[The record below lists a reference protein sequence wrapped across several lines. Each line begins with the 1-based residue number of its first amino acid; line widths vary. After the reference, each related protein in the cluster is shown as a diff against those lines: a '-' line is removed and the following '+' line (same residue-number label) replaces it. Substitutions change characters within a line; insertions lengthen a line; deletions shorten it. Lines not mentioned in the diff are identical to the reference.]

1 MNDKNFN
8 SVLIASIIVTLIL
21 VISIHLIPPK
31 RLLLLPDASARLYLL
46 TKTLADGNPSSEWTN
61 DQHTAWKCT
70 KPEDNTEYY
79 FPCSFTVD
87 LSKNPVIG
95 TDLSN
100 YSHIN
105 LHLDYHG
112 SSNKVRIAIRNY
124 NADYSNSADG
134 NSTKFNA
141 VQIHAGELNKEQ
153 HLPLASFAVA
163 DWWLSQFNIP
173 LARSGPEM
181 SNAMSLNIDFGEP
194 IQPGVHRFEL
204 KKIELVGEWIA
215 PEHWYLGI
223 LILWLSSIFI
233 YAIKRLVD
241 LNAQTKHDTQVINQ
255 LSNTN
260 EQLMEETNKFR
271 RLSTVDPLT
280 QLYNRFGIDQIIAS
294 LSGTGHL
301 QTPDTPNYSLL
312 VADIDHFK
320 RINDQRGHDT
330 GDLVLQ
336 HIAKIIQTHLRAGD
350 FVGRWGG
357 EEFVI
362 IMPGASKKTAMAM
375 AEMIRDAIFT
385 TPCKLEKPLLVSTSF
400 GVCERH
406 EGEDFASCFKRAD
419 NALYRAKEQG
429 RNCCVYAEEHL

>member
-1 MNDKNFN
+1 MNDKRFN
-8 SVLIASIIVTLIL
+8 SVLIASILITLVL
-21 VISIHLIPPK
+21 VFSIHLIPPK

-46 TKTLADGNPSSEWTN
+46 TQELKNGMPSSQWTN
-61 DQHTAWKCT
+61 DQHTAWSCT
-70 KPEDNTEYY
+70 KPEDHTEYY

-87 LSKNPVIG
+87 LSNNPVSG
-95 TDLSN
+95 LNLSR

-105 LHLDYHG
+105 LHLEYRG

-124 NADYSNSADG
+124 NEAYSNPHDN

-141 VQIHAGELNKEQ
+141 IQIHTSELNKEL
-153 HLPLASFAVA
+153 HLALSSFTVA

-173 LARSGPEM
+173 LARSAPELSNSM
-181 SNAMSLNIDFGEP
+181 SFNIDFGEP
-194 IQPGVHRFEL
+194 IEPGTHDFEL
-204 KKIELVGEWIA
+204 KKLELVGEWVS

-223 LILWLSSIFI
+223 LIFWLSGIFI
-233 YAIKRLVD
+233 YAIKRLIE
-241 LNAQTKHDTQVINQ
+241 LNAQARHDTLIINQ
-255 LSNTN
+255 LSTSN
-260 EQLMEETNKFR
+260 EQLQEETSKFR

-294 LSGTGHL
+294 LSGNSYIH
-301 QTPDTPNYSLL
+301 TPDTPNYSLL

-375 AEMIRDAIFT
+375 AEMIRDAIFS
-385 TPCKLEKPLLVSTSF
+385 TPCNLEKPLLVSASF
-400 GVCERH
+400 GVCARNED
-406 EGEDFASCFKRAD
+406 EDFASCFKRAD
-419 NALYRAKEQG
+419 NALYKAKEQG
-429 RNCCVYAEEHL
+429 RNCCVYADEQL